1 MLPNDD
7 PSLQTLLRQA
17 GRRPPPPDRVTA
29 EVYQRTR
36 RAWEFQLR
44 RRQSMRRG
52 YALAAGL
59 VLALLVGRITW
70 NFYPHQVVAAAPQG
84 QAVLITHTAWHPFA
98 SRLGGAL
105 YAGDSVQTGS
115 VGALLHGPGG
125 TELRI
130 ARDTQLLLLSADRLD
145 LKHGRLFVQTGTLA
159 SIQHLAV
166 VTGLGIVE
174 HLGTRFLVDREHDA
188 LLVAVR
194 DGRVALHYG
203 HDQAVELQGGQAA
216 HVDPQGGLR
225 RWTLAALDETWDWA
239 DAMAAPL
246 AIDGQSLYA
255 VLSEIAQRTGLA
267 LRFDS
272 AEAEAEA
279 QRLSLHGAPLQLQP
293 RFALEAVL
301 ATTTLAGS
309 TSGREIVVS
318 AR

>member
-7 PSLQTLLRQA
+7 PTLQTLLRQA
-17 GRRPPPPDRVTA
+17 GRRPPPPGWVTA

-36 RAWEFQLR
+36 RAWEAQLR
-44 RRQSMRRG
+44 RRQLMRRG

-70 NFYPHQVVAAAPQG
+70 DFYPHQVVAAAPNG

-105 YAGDSVQTGS
+105 YAGDSVQTGAA
-115 VGALLHGPGG
+115 GALLHGPGG

-166 VTGLGIVE
+166 ITGLGTVE
-174 HLGTRFLVDREHDA
+174 HLGTRFIVDRERDA
-188 LLVAVR
+188 LVVAVR

-203 HDQAVELQGGQAA
+203 SDQAVELQAGQAA
-216 HVDPQGGLR
+216 HVDTQGDMR
-225 RWTLAALDETWDWA
+225 RWMLAAFDETWDWA
-239 DAMAAPL
+239 DAMAGPL
-246 AIDGQSLYA
+246 VVDGQSLYA
-255 VLSEIAQRTGLA
+255 VLSEIAQRAGLA
-267 LRFDS
+267 LKFES
-272 AEAEAEA
+272 AEAEVEA

-293 RFALEAVL
+293 RFALDAVL
-301 ATTTLAGS
+301 ATTTLAGN
-309 TSGREIVVS
+309 TNGRDIVIS

>member
-7 PSLQTLLRQA
+7 PTLQTLLRQA
-17 GRRPPPPDRVTA
+17 GRRPPPPGWVTA

-36 RAWEFQLR
+36 RAWEAQLR
-44 RRQSMRRG
+44 RRQLMRRG

-70 NFYPHQVVAAAPQG
+70 NFYPHQVVAAAPEG
-84 QAVLITHTAWHPFA
+84 QPVLITHTAWHPFA

-105 YAGDSVQTGS
+105 YAGDSVQTGAAS
-115 VGALLHGPGG
+115 ALLHGPGG

-166 VTGLGIVE
+166 ITGLGTVE
-174 HLGTRFLVDREHDA
+174 HLGTRFIVDRERDA
-188 LLVAVR
+188 LVVAVR

-203 HDQAVELQGGQAA
+203 FDQAVELQAGQAA
-216 HVDPQGGLR
+216 HVDTQGGMR
-225 RWTLAALDETWDWA
+225 RWALAAFDETWDWA
-239 DAMAAPL
+239 DAMASPL
-246 AIDGQSLYA
+246 VVDGQTLYA
-255 VLSEIAQRTGLA
+255 VLSEIAQRAGLA
-267 LRFDS
+267 LRFEG

-293 RFALEAVL
+293 RFALDAVL

-309 TSGREIVVS
+309 TNGREIVIS
-318 AR
+318 TR